1 MYLLYS
7 ALLALALLVTLPW
20 WIVQALRHGKYRA
33 GLGERLGRVPVRLR
47 RQPGCIWAHAVSV
60 GEVLAV
66 GRLVEELQRRFPG
79 RAVVVSTTTATGQ
92 KLARQRF
99 GDENVFYFPL
109 DFAFAA
115 RPYLRALQPALIV
128 LAETE
133 FWPAFLRVARAS
145 GAKIAVVNAR
155 ISDRSFPRYRF
166 FRFLLRRVLAKVDL
180 FLAQSDE
187 DARRLRAI
195 GAPAER
201 VQVSGNLKF
210 DIRAGAELAIVDALA
225 RHLKRERVAC
235 TVVCG
240 STVEGEEELCLD
252 MFRRL
257 RDAGRGA
264 FLILAPRHP
273 ERFDAVAELCRASGL
288 DFWRR
293 SQWTGSEPLSGG
305 VLLLD
310 TIGELRGL
318 YRLATIAFVGGS
330 LVPRGG
336 HSILEPAQFG
346 VPIVAGAHTE
356 NFREITSIF
365 LREKAL
371 VVTTAEA
378 FFADVQRLAGDPA
391 LRQSLGG
398 NALRTMEANAGATER
413 TLDAVAALLDGGAR

>member
-1 MYLLYS
+1 MHFLYS
-7 ALLALALLVTLPW
+7 ALLALALVVTLPW
-20 WIVQALRHGKYRA
+20 WVVQALRHGKYRV
-33 GLGERLGRVPVRLR
+33 GLRERLGRVPARLR
-47 RQPGCIWAHAVSV
+47 RQPGCLWVHAVSV
-60 GEVLAV
+60 GEVLAIS
-66 GRLVEELQRRFPG
+66 RLVEELQRRFPG

-99 GDENVFYFPL
+99 GEENVFYFPL
-109 DFAFAA
+109 DFAFAV
-115 RPYLRALQPALIV
+115 RPYLRALRPDLII

-133 FWPAFLRVARAS
+133 FWPNLLRLARVS
-145 GAKIAVVNAR
+145 GARIAVVNAR

-166 FRFLLRRVLAKVDL
+166 FRPWLRRVLATIAL

-187 DARRLRAI
+187 DARRLTAI
-195 GAPAER
+195 GAPTER
-201 VQVSGNLKF
+201 VRVSGNLKF
-210 DIRAGAELAIVDALA
+210 DLRAGAELAIVDALG
-225 RHLKRERVAC
+225 RHLERERIAC

-257 RDAGRGA
+257 RDTMRGT
-264 FLILAPRHP
+264 FLVLAPRHP

-293 SQWTGSEPLSGG
+293 SQWTGAEPLAGG

-318 YRLATIAFVGGS
+318 YRLAAVAFVGGS
-330 LVPRGG
+330 LMPRGG

-346 VPIVAGAHTE
+346 VPILVGPHTE
-356 NFREITSIF
+356 NFREITGIF

-371 VVTTAEA
+371 LVTTPET
-378 FFADVQRLAGDPA
+378 FVADVQRLAGNA
-391 LRQSLGG
+391 AARQSLGE
-398 NALRTMEANAGATER
+398 NALRAVQANAGATER
-413 TLDAVAALLDGGAR
+413 TLEAVAALLEGGAR